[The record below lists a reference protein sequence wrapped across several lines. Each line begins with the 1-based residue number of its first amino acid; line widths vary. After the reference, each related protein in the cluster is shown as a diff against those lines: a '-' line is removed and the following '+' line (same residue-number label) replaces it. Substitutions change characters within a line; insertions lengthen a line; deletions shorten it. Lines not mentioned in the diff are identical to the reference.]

1 MWMPHPIERVNL
13 KRVAWRELLDVYS
26 EPSREF
32 RNTTPNLS
40 RVLNATC
47 QREKGLRNGKAEA
60 PPVFSILVALFRIF
74 GNATGF
80 RRSENRPSG
89 PLEVALFR
97 IKGKENY
104 RSLRFERFSTERR
117 FARVPQVR

>member
-1 MWMPHPIERVNL
+1 MAGTSGRL
-13 KRVAWRELLDVYS
+13 YS
-26 EPSREF
+26 EPSNF
-32 RNTTPNLS
+32 AIPLPGTPNLS
-40 RVLNATC
+40 RVLNATR

-60 PPVFSILVALFRIF
+60 PPVLRFVVALFRIF
-74 GNATGF
+74 GKATSF

-104 RSLRFERFSTERR
+104 RGLRLERFSTERR
-117 FARVPQVR
+117 FDEAPQVR